1 MLMRPAVERKVAAGL
16 IAVGL
21 LSLMAGCAAR
31 KPPEQPLR
39 LVWPAPP
46 EKTRIE
52 FVRSIYSQKDVN
64 EDTTFTQ
71 TMVNFLAGIKPPPDV
86 LTEPMGVAVSDDGN
100 VVYVSDTGQSA
111 IFVFDFGKKKF
122 HKIEGVIGP
131 IGLALDSEQNL
142 YVVEQAKKGVTVFNP
157 EGKQVRFLT
166 DKSIERP
173 TGLALDRDRKRIYL
187 ADTGHSKSKEHTIK
201 ILSLD
206 GKLIGKIGEGKGNA
220 PGQFLYPTY
229 LALDREGDLYVTD
242 SLNCR
247 VQEFDPNG
255 KYLRSFGERGDA
267 WGEFTRPKGVA
278 LDSFGNLYVAD
289 SGWSNIQIFNQN
301 GQILLFFGGR
311 GPLPGMLKN
320 PTAVTI
326 DAANHIYVGD
336 FLNHRVEEYRL
347 VNTTAADS
355 LADSGAAAPDSA
367 SKPASKSPGG

>member
-1 MLMRPAVERKVAAGL
+1 
-16 IAVGL
+16 
-21 LSLMAGCAAR
+21 MAGCAAR

-39 LVWPAPP
+39 LVWPAAP

-52 FVRSIYSQKDVN
+52 FVRSISSQKDVN

-71 TMVNFLAGIKPPPDV
+71 TLVNFLAGIKPPPDV

-111 IFVFDFGKKKF
+111 IFVFDFGKRKF

-131 IGLALDSEQNL
+131 IGLALDREQNL
-142 YVVEQAKKGVTVFNP
+142 YVVEQPKKGVTVFNP

-173 TGLALDRDRKRIYL
+173 TGLALDRDRKRIYV
-187 ADTGHSKSKEHTIK
+187 ADTAHTKSKEQTVK

-206 GKLIGKIGEGKGNA
+206 GKLIGKIGQGKGGA
-220 PGQFLYPTY
+220 PGQFLFPTY
-229 LALDREGDLYVTD
+229 LGLDRDGDLYVTD

-255 KYLRSFGERGDA
+255 KYVRSFGERGDA
-267 WGEFTRPKGVA
+267 WGQFTRPKGLA

-289 SGWSNIQIFNQN
+289 SGWSNVQIFNRN
-301 GQILLFFGGR
+301 GQVLLFFGGR

-320 PTAVTI
+320 PTAVAI
-326 DAANHIYVGD
+326 DATNHIYVGD

-355 LADSGAAAPDSA
+355 LADSGAAPAPDS
-367 SKPASKSPGG
+367 KPAGKSPGG

>member
-1 MLMRPAVERKVAAGL
+1 MLTRPAVERRAAARL
-16 IAVGL
+16 ITVGL
-21 LSLMAGCAAR
+21 LSLMAACAAR
-31 KPPEQPLR
+31 KPPQQPFR
-39 LVWPAPP
+39 MVWPAPP

-52 FVRSIYSQKDVN
+52 FVRSIASQKDVS
-64 EDTTFTQ
+64 EDTTFSQ
-71 TMVNFLAGIKPPPDV
+71 TVVNFLSGIKPPPDA
-86 LTEPMGVAVSDDGN
+86 LTEPMGLAVSDDGN
-100 VVYVSDTGQSA
+100 VVYVSDAGQNA

-122 HKIEGVIGP
+122 HKIEAMAGP
-131 IGLALDSEQNL
+131 MGLALDGEQNL

-173 TGLALDRDRKRIYL
+173 TGLALDRERKRIYL
-187 ADTGHSKSKEHTIK
+187 ADTAHSKSKEHTIK
-201 ILSLD
+201 ILGLD
-206 GKLIGKIGEGKGNA
+206 GKLIGKIGQGKGNL

-229 LALDREGDLYVTD
+229 LTLDREGDLYVTD

-247 VQEFDPNG
+247 VQEFDPNF
-255 KYLRSFGERGDA
+255 KYVRSFGQRGDA
-267 WGEFTRPKGVA
+267 WGQFTRPKGVA

-289 SGWSNIQIFNQN
+289 SGWSNVQIFNQK

-336 FLNHRVEEYRL
+336 FLNHRVEEYQL

-355 LADSGAAAPDSA
+355 VADSGAAEPA
-367 SKPASKSPGG
+367 SGSTPASKSPGG

>member
-1 MLMRPAVERKVAAGL
+1 MLMRPAVERRTAAGL
-16 IAVGL
+16 IALGL

-52 FVRSIYSQKDVN
+52 FVRSISSQKDVN

-71 TMVNFLAGIKPPPDV
+71 TLVNFLAGIKPPPDV

-111 IFVFDFGKKKF
+111 IFVFDFGKRKF

-131 IGLALDSEQNL
+131 IGLALDREQNL
-142 YVVEQAKKGVTVFNP
+142 YVVEQPKKGVTVFNP

-187 ADTGHSKSKEHTIK
+187 ADTAHTKSKEQTVK

-206 GKLIGKIGEGKGNA
+206 GKLIGKIGQGKGGA
-220 PGQFLYPTY
+220 PGQFLFPTY
-229 LALDREGDLYVTD
+229 LGLDREGDLYVTD

-255 KYLRSFGERGDA
+255 KYVRSFGERGDA
-267 WGEFTRPKGVA
+267 WGQFTRPKGLA

-289 SGWSNIQIFNQN
+289 SGWSNVQIFNRN
-301 GQILLFFGGR
+301 GQVLLFFGGR

-320 PTAVTI
+320 PTAVAI
-326 DAANHIYVGD
+326 DATNHIYVGD

-355 LADSGAAAPDSA
+355 LADSGAAPAPDS
-367 SKPASKSPGG
+367 KPAGKSPGG

>member
-1 MLMRPAVERKVAAGL
+1 MLMRPALERRAAAGL

-21 LSLMAGCAAR
+21 LSAVAGCAAR
-31 KPPEQPLR
+31 KPVEQPLR

-52 FVRSIYSQKDVN
+52 FVRSIASQKDVN

-71 TMVNFLAGIKPPPDV
+71 TVVNFLAGIKPPPEV

-122 HKIEGVIGP
+122 RKIEGVIVP
-131 IGLALDSEQNL
+131 IGLALDQEQNL

-157 EGKQVRFLT
+157 EGNQLRFLT
-166 DKSIERP
+166 DPSIERP
-173 TGLALDRDRKRIYL
+173 TGIALDRARKRIYL
-187 ADTGHSKSKEHTIK
+187 ADTAHTTSKEQTVK

-206 GKLIGKIGEGKGNA
+206 GKLIGKIGKGKGEG
-220 PGQFLYPTY
+220 PGQFLFPTY
-229 LALDREGDLYVTD
+229 LALDREGDLYVSD

-247 VQEFDPNG
+247 VQMFDPDG
-255 KYLRSFGERGDA
+255 KYVQSFGERGDA
-267 WGEFTRPKGVA
+267 WGQFTRPKGVA
-278 LDSFGNLYVAD
+278 LDSFGNLYVVD
-289 SGWSNIQIFNQN
+289 SGWSNVQIFNRN
-301 GQILLFFGGR
+301 GQVLLFFGGR
-311 GPLPGMLKN
+311 GPIPGMLKN

-355 LADSGAAAPDSA
+355 VADSGAAAPA
-367 SKPASKSPGG
+367 SGAKPASKSPGG